1 MPTVTIHTPEKL
13 IVSENGTAQA
23 EPKPASNQLDK
34 FVIAN
39 ASFAI
44 WLIFLAIG
52 GGITALYY
60 SRIGYLPEIE
70 WQSVLIYLFIG
81 SVVGGTLGLL
91 LTISIFIPGALWS
104 EFIIFD
110 PSFRD
115 HFAYDDT
122 GDEPC
127 IRSVIQ
133 CLGVP
138 YAGTLLLSHVMLLL
152 PSAFYY
158 WLSAVGVLLLTF
170 LLMRMRFERIMY
182 EDRKGNAPNGPKAG
196 KGQAGKVV
204 RELLKPQRKFRSRQ
218 TFKYACWFTLSVL
231 LSQISMF
238 VIYRLSGSM
247 GISWNFIYLTLLCTA
262 GVCISN
268 HVVALRH
275 HLYPRQGILAALV
288 AAGVLLV
295 AADSFS
301 SLSVRLMNRYGI
313 GFGTRF
319 NLLLTD
325 DGYKTLKRQGVREC
339 GEPPQVCDV
348 EILSKVGDQ
357 YFFRVN
363 NEIYVTLPKTQ
374 VVSIK
379 QLNNLRDLPKRPEQA
394 ADR

>member
-23 EPKPASNQLDK
+23 EPKPASSQLDK

-39 ASFAI
+39 ASFAV

-91 LTISIFIPGALWS
+91 LTISIFIPGVLWS

-110 PSFRD
+110 PSFKD
-115 HFAYDDT
+115 HFAYDDET
-122 GDEPC
+122 DEPC
-127 IRSVIQ
+127 IRSVIE

-138 YAGTLLLSHVMLLL
+138 YAGILLLSHVMLLL

-158 WLSAVGVLLLTF
+158 WLSAGGVLLLTF
-170 LLMRMRFERIMY
+170 LLMRLRFERVMR
-182 EDRKGNAPNGPKAG
+182 EDNEDTELNGRQPD
-196 KGQAGKVV
+196 KGQAGQIV
-204 RELLKPQRKFRSRQ
+204 RELMKPSRQFNSRQ
-218 TFKYACWFTLSVL
+218 TFKFASWFTLSVL

-247 GISWNFIYLTLLCTA
+247 GRSWNFVYLTLLCTA

-275 HLYPRQGILAALV
+275 HLYPRQAVLAALV
-288 AAGVLLV
+288 AACVLLV

-313 GFGTRF
+313 GFGTKF

-325 DGYKTLKRQGVREC
+325 DGYKTLHSLGVKDC
-339 GEPPQVCDV
+339 AAPPQVCNV
-348 EILSKVGDQ
+348 EILSKVGDH
-357 YFFRVN
+357 YFLRVSD
-363 NEIYVTLPKTQ
+363 EVYVTLPKTQ
-374 VVSIK
+374 VVSIR
-379 QLNNLRDLPKRPEQA
+379 QMNNLRDLPKSEERVLN
-394 ADR
+394 R

>member
-91 LTISIFIPGALWS
+91 LTISIFIPGVLWS

-110 PSFRD
+110 PSFKD

-138 YAGTLLLSHVMLLL
+138 YAGILLLSHVMLLL

-158 WLSAVGVLLLTF
+158 WLSAAGVLLLTF
-170 LLMRMRFERIMY
+170 LLMRLRFERVMR
-182 EDRKGNAPNGPKAG
+182 EDNEDSELNGPQPDN
-196 KGQAGKVV
+196 GQAGKVV
-204 RELLKPQRKFRSRQ
+204 RELLKPRRQFNSRQ
-218 TFKYACWFTLSVL
+218 TFKFAFWFTLSVL

-238 VIYRLSGSM
+238 VIYRMSGSM
-247 GISWNFIYLTLLCTA
+247 GRSWNFVYLTLLCTA

-275 HLYPRQGILAALV
+275 HLYPRQGVLAALV

-313 GFGTRF
+313 GFDQRF

-325 DGYKTLKRQGVREC
+325 DGYKTLRSQGVREC
-339 GEPPQVCDV
+339 GAAPQVCNI

-357 YFFRVN
+357 YFLRAS

-379 QLNNLRDLPKRPEQA
+379 QVNNLRNLPKSVAQA

>member
-1 MPTVTIHTPEKL
+1 
-13 IVSENGTAQA
+13 
-23 EPKPASNQLDK
+23 
-34 FVIAN
+34 
-39 ASFAI
+39 
-44 WLIFLAIG
+44 
-52 GGITALYY
+52 
-60 SRIGYLPEIE
+60 
-70 WQSVLIYLFIG
+70 
-81 SVVGGTLGLL
+81 
-91 LTISIFIPGALWS
+91 
-104 EFIIFD
+104 
-110 PSFRD
+110 
-115 HFAYDDT
+115 
-122 GDEPC
+122 
-127 IRSVIQ
+127 
-133 CLGVP
+133 
-138 YAGTLLLSHVMLLL
+138 
-152 PSAFYY
+152 
-158 WLSAVGVLLLTF
+158 
-170 LLMRMRFERIMY
+170 
-182 EDRKGNAPNGPKAG
+182 
-196 KGQAGKVV
+196 
-204 RELLKPQRKFRSRQ
+204 
-218 TFKYACWFTLSVL
+218 
-231 LSQISMF
+231 MF

-313 GFGTRF
+313 GFGPRF

-379 QLNNLRDLPKRPEQA
+379 QVNNLRDLPKRAEQA